1 MLLFFSSRRRHTRCA
16 LVTGVQTCALPISHT
31 VLGGGAAQESARD
44 LCRCDR
50 LEPGARYSSPAD
62 PRRAPGARG
71 PIGRSWRL
79 AVRSRRRRRA
89 DASGLAEHPGDQPM
103 KLDLL
108 PAIVGILVAYPA
120 LAQDRSASAPLKTIQ
135 SATRSATAEP
145 AASGFV
151 SGAHV
156 YSWSRSEEHT

>member
-1 MLLFFSSRRRHTRCA
+1 
-16 LVTGVQTCALPISHT
+16 
-31 VLGGGAAQESARD
+31 
-44 LCRCDR
+44 
-50 LEPGARYSSPAD
+50 
-62 PRRAPGARG
+62 
-71 PIGRSWRL
+71 
-79 AVRSRRRRRA
+79 
-89 DASGLAEHPGDQPM
+89 M

-145 AASGFV
+145 AAPGFV

-156 YSWSRSEEHT
+156 YSWSEGTILTGTAAPGLATAIALQPGESHVAGATGDTARWAIGDTTSGWGGTRRRAVRVKPLAGGA

>member
-108 PAIVGILVAYPA
+108 PAKIGRANVRHPVTNAQLVCRLLLEKKIHTPI
-120 LAQDRSASAPLKTIQ
+120 ST
-135 SATRSATAEP
+135 TA
-145 AASGFV
+145 
-151 SGAHV
+151 
-156 YSWSRSEEHT
+156 HTTPVVQT